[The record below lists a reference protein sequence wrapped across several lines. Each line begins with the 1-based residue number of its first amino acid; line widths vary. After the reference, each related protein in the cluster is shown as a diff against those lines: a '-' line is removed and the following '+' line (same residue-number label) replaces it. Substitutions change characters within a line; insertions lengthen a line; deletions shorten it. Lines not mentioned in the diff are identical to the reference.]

1 MGIIPKQPPL
11 GDVNGMG
18 PIGKQGVKVGLRKT
32 RPFFSKCTCQYPEVI
47 NKKDVWTVQTLIY
60 ATNRKLDGTADGT
73 DTEIS
78 SHLTYKWRVRINQDR
93 LYNKKEGTPTR
104 GLGKMA
110 KNKSLPAHLHEK
122 YSRGDDRLNLV

>member
-1 MGIIPKQPPL
+1 MIH
-11 GDVNGMG
+11 
-18 PIGKQGVKVGLRKT
+18 
-32 RPFFSKCTCQYPEVI
+32 
-47 NKKDVWTVQTLIY
+47 

-78 SHLTYKWRVRINQDR
+78 SCLTYKWKVRINQDR
-93 LYNKKEGTPTR
+93 LYNKKEGAPTR

-110 KNKSLPAHLHEK
+110 KNESLPAHLHEK